1 MYWRTVLSPSRRRT
15 PPPPAPAQSS
25 NRPGPT
31 PYPYTLTNPVLS
43 QFEFP
48 SASSTPN
55 GTPSGSEVDHDHDQD
70 GDGEQEEGVQKSGR
84 AGNRRRQKYSRTR
97 TGCLSC
103 RTRRIKCDEARP
115 VCKRC
120 IIAKKTVSYSSGLD
134 TICRRRHH
142 ADDSAFGQLLRKM
155 QARRKRNETREQGL
169 QRWMGV
175 GQMKIG
181 R

>member
-15 PPPPAPAQSS
+15 PPPAPASGQSS

-120 IIAKKTVSYSSGLD
+120 IIAKKTVSYIFRSD
-134 TICRRRHH
+134 MICR
-142 ADDSAFGQLLRKM
+142 
-155 QARRKRNETREQGL
+155 
-169 QRWMGV
+169 
-175 GQMKIG
+175 G
-181 R
+181 RY

>member
-15 PPPPAPAQSS
+15 PPPPPAQNT

-48 SASSTPN
+48 SANSTPN

-120 IIAKKTVSYSSGLD
+120 IIAKKTVSYVSYIVENDKWGSNVMRLDRFVSGVL
-134 TICRRRHH
+134 
-142 ADDSAFGQLLRKM
+142 SPRKLWVIFLY
-155 QARRKRNETREQGL
+155 RENDIWGSKD
-169 QRWMGV
+169 WW
-175 GQMKIG
+175 
-181 R
+181 

>member
-1 MYWRTVLSPSRRRT
+1 MYWRTVLTPTSRRRT
-15 PPPPAPAQSS
+15 PPPPQTAQAASQ
-25 NRPGPT
+25 RPGPT
-31 PYPYTLTNPVLS
+31 PYPYTLANPALTT

-55 GTPSGSEVDHDHDQD
+55 GTPSGSEQD
-70 GDGEQEEGVQKSGR
+70 GDGENEHEHDDGSGTGSVQKSGR

-120 IIAKKTVSYSSGLD
+120 IIAKKTVSSFFSSQD
-134 TICRRRHH
+134 RKI
-142 ADDSAFGQLLRKM
+142 LLERSLGRKE
-155 QARRKRNETREQGL
+155 KG
-169 QRWMGV
+169 
-175 GQMKIG
+175 
-181 R
+181 